1 MILWD
6 HLKVVPVHGDGEM
19 NQAPIPVVINGATG
33 KMGREVVKAVAQATD
48 MNLLGAISRSP
59 EHVGKDVGELVG
71 IEQLEVPITDQL
83 ESMLAFAAQERQPG
97 VMVDFTHPSQVYNN
111 IRAAIAYGIRPVIGT
126 TGLSSAQIQDIAEFA
141 DKASTGCLIIPNFS
155 IGMVLLQQAAIQAS
169 QYFDHVE
176 IIELHH
182 NQKADA
188 PSGTAIQTAQ
198 ILTEMG
204 KTYNSATVEETEK
217 LPGARGCQ
225 AGDGIRIHSIRLPGL
240 IAHQEV
246 IFGAAGQIYTLR
258 HDTSDRACYMPGVL
272 LAIRKVLQ
280 LKTLVYGLEKI
291 L

>member
-1 MILWD
+1 MA
-6 HLKVVPVHGDGEM
+6 
-19 NQAPIPVVINGATG
+19 QAPIPVVVIGAAG
-33 KMGREVVKAVAQATD
+33 KMGREVVKAVASAPD
-48 MNLLGAISRSP
+48 MTLVGAIDTTP
-59 EHVGKDVGELVG
+59 EHQDKDAGELAG
-71 IEQLEVPITDQL
+71 LSEPLEVPITNQL
-83 ESMLAFAAQERQPG
+83 ESMLAFAAQEKQPG
-97 VMVDFTHPSQVYNN
+97 VMIDFTHPDSVYDNV
-111 IRAAIAYGIRPVIGT
+111 RSAIAYGIRPVVGT
-126 TGLSSAQIQDIAEFA
+126 TGLSPQQIQDLADFAE
-141 DKASTGCLIIPNFS
+141 KASTGCLIIPNFS
-155 IGMVLLQQAAIQAS
+155 IGMVLLQQAAVTAS

-198 ILTEMG
+198 MLAEMG
-204 KTYNSATVEETEK
+204 KIFNPAVVEETEK
-217 LPGARGCQ
+217 LKGARGSL
-225 AGDGIRIHSIRLPGL
+225 ADEGIRIHSVRLPGL

-280 LKTLVYGLEKI
+280 LKSLVYGLEKI